1 MNPYYNDFGSWIR
14 KQFPD
19 FRVQKISIDA
29 GFSCPNRDGRISSGG
44 CIYCDNRTFNPSYC
58 DRKKSITEQLV
69 EGKAFFARKYPD
81 MKYLAYFQ
89 AYTNT
94 YDTVE
99 HLRRMYEEALTV
111 EDVVGIVIGTRP
123 DCMSDE
129 LLDYLVELNKRTF
142 LLVEYGIESANDE
155 TLRRIN
161 RGHDF
166 ACCHDAVERT
176 HDRGILTGGHIII
189 GLPGEDAE
197 ESLRQAPIISSLP
210 LDILKIHQM
219 QIIRGTK
226 LAEQYA
232 QHPFHVYTVEEYI
245 DVIVRYIQLLRKD
258 LVLERFVSQSPK
270 ELLVA
275 PKWGLKNYEFTNLLN
290 NRLKKNMAKV
300 AIVILNWNGQ
310 AMLAKYLP
318 NVIEYSRQDAEV
330 WVADNCS
337 SDQSMRLLET
347 QFPQVKTIVLEQN
360 FGFAEGYN
368 RALKQIE
375 AEYYILLNSD
385 VEVSHHW
392 LTPLIEFMDS
402 HPQVAAC
409 QPKLLAEYDKDSFE
423 YAGACGGFLDK
434 YGYPFCRGRIFN
446 MVERDNGQ
454 YDYQQEIL
462 WATGACMMIRSKDYW
477 DAGGLDGR
485 FFAHNEE
492 IDLCWRLRLMGRQI
506 YCIPESEV
514 YHVGGGTL
522 PKSNPMKTF
531 LNFRNNLTMLY
542 KNLSDNE
549 LKKVMRMRWFL
560 DYLAAFEML
569 ILGRNWG
576 DFKAVFKARKA
587 FKAWRAD
594 FDEDRRR
601 IQASRQETEIPQIYQ
616 KSILWQYY
624 AKGKKTFRDLM

>member
-1 MNPYYNDFGSWIR
+1 
-14 KQFPD
+14 
-19 FRVQKISIDA
+19 
-29 GFSCPNRDGRISSGG
+29 
-44 CIYCDNRTFNPSYC
+44 
-58 DRKKSITEQLV
+58 
-69 EGKAFFARKYPD
+69 
-81 MKYLAYFQ
+81 
-89 AYTNT
+89 
-94 YDTVE
+94 
-99 HLRRMYEEALTV
+99 
-111 EDVVGIVIGTRP
+111 
-123 DCMSDE
+123 
-129 LLDYLVELNKRTF
+129 
-142 LLVEYGIESANDE
+142 
-155 TLRRIN
+155 
-161 RGHDF
+161 
-166 ACCHDAVERT
+166 
-176 HDRGILTGGHIII
+176 
-189 GLPGEDAE
+189 
-197 ESLRQAPIISSLP
+197 
-210 LDILKIHQM
+210 
-219 QIIRGTK
+219 
-226 LAEQYA
+226 
-232 QHPFHVYTVEEYI
+232 
-245 DVIVRYIQLLRKD
+245 
-258 LVLERFVSQSPK
+258 
-270 ELLVA
+270 
-275 PKWGLKNYEFTNLLN
+275 
-290 NRLKKNMAKV
+290 MAKV

-318 NVIEYSRQDAEV
+318 NVVEYSRQDAEV

-492 IDLCWRLRLMGRQI
+492 IDLCWRLRLMGRQL

-542 KNLSDNE
+542 KNLSDRE
-549 LKKVMRMRWFL
+549 LKNVMRMRCFL

-587 FKAWRAD
+587 FKVWRAD
-594 FDEDRRR
+594 FDEDRRQ
-601 IQASRQETEIPQIYQ
+601 IQTSRQETEIPQIYQ

-624 AKGKKTFRDLM
+624 AKGKKTFKDLM